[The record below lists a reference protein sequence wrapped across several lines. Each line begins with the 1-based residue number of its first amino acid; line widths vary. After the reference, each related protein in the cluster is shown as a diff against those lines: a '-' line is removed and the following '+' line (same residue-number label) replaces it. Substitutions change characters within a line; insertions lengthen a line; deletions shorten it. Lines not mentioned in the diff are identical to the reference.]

1 MNQRISKQIT
11 IRISR
16 RHFELL
22 DAAAKEYDCF
32 LKCGPMASRI
42 LRFRLRE
49 GINSIARTAQKGREP
64 KRVSVRLLPEE
75 WDEFQNACEAF
86 KLDKGT
92 LLTLMLDGFLDVFDK
107 TGSLQGVRLGNS
119 S

>member
-11 IRISR
+11 IKISR

-32 LKCGPMASRI
+32 LSCGPMASRI
-42 LRFRLRE
+42 LRFKLRK
-49 GINSIARTAQKGREP
+49 GINSIARTEQKGREP
-64 KRVSVRLLPEE
+64 RRVSLRLLPEE
-75 WDEFQNACEAF
+75 WTEFQETSEAF

-92 LLTLMLDGFLDVFDK
+92 LLTLILDEFLDAFDK
-107 TGSLQGVRLGNS
+107 TGSLQGVRIH
-119 S
+119 